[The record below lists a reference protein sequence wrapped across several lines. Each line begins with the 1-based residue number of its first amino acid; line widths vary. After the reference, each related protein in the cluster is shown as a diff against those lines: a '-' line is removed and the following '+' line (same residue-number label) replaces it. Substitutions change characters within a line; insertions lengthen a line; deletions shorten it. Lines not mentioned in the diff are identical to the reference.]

1 MEKNIVW
8 EVIYFNRTMDYES
21 INTYIFSNRKD
32 ARKFVRDL
40 IKDMKTNPYHWV
52 SKVFRKDNEDFEL
65 DTNMDDKTSIEWYW
79 IYEDITDYVYK
90 AQIELREKEV
100 V

>member
-21 INTYIFSNRKD
+21 INTYVFSNRKD

-52 SKVFRKDNEDFEL
+52 SKVFRKDNEESRMSSNRCF
-65 DTNMDDKTSIEWYW
+65 
-79 IYEDITDYVYK
+79 
-90 AQIELREKEV
+90 
-100 V
+100 

>member
-1 MEKNIVW
+1 MENNIVW
-8 EVIYFNRTMDYES
+8 EVVYFNRTIDYES
-21 INTYIFSNRKD
+21 INTY
-32 ARKFVRDL
+32 
-40 IKDMKTNPYHWV
+40 
-52 SKVFRKDNEDFEL
+52 VFKIRKDNEYFEL
-65 DTNMDDKTSIEWYW
+65 NTNMDDKIAIEWYW